1 MIRLFASAAGAL
13 ALSAALSHAQPATT
27 ATAVD
32 EILIRVDVTGV
43 ARELAAELGTTADL
57 LPPTV
62 ELPVEAAAE
71 VCDFNGEQL
80 ALLATSDPHVECKA
94 VAVSPELAQ
103 SAGEQLAR

>member
-13 ALSAALSHAQPATT
+13 ALSATLSNAQPATS

-43 ARELAAELGTTADL
+43 ASELAAELGTTADL

-62 ELPVEAAAE
+62 ELPVKAAAE
-71 VCDFNGEQL
+71 VCEFNADQL
-80 ALLATSDPHVECKA
+80 ALLATSDPHIECKA
-94 VAVSPELAQ
+94 ASVSPDLAQ
-103 SAGEQLAR
+103 SAGEQLKQ